1 MAEQDCVFCKIVNQE
16 IPSYT
21 IYEDEAVKAFLD
33 LSQVT
38 PGHVLLVPKKHVANI
53 FEYDSDLA
61 QTVFARVPKVAR
73 AIKAAFPD
81 STGMNICMN
90 NVKIAYQSVFHSHI
104 HLVPRYNEE
113 DGFSMHWADNTEQ
126 YNDEKLTAI
135 AQKIQNNLGE

>member
-61 QTVFARVPKVAR
+61 QKIGR
-73 AIKAAFPD
+73 AH
-81 STGMNICMN
+81 
-90 NVKIAYQSVFHSHI
+90 V
-104 HLVPRYNEE
+104 
-113 DGFSMHWADNTEQ
+113 
-126 YNDEKLTAI
+126 
-135 AQKIQNNLGE
+135 